1 MSMKGPRLFGAFL
14 AASILASATANA
26 AELVIYHGWSSPAEV
41 AALKVLEAAL
51 SAKGDT
57 WKDLAIPHD
66 SGSNITIINMI
77 TGGNPPDVFMESN
90 PDIYRDLKKQGLD
103 FDLGPIFDK
112 VGATANFPQVV
123 KDTITVDGKVVK
135 APVAIHVDGM
145 LFYSKEVAKKAGLDP
160 TAWKSLDEMFADL
173 DKAKAAGVIPL
184 AIGAQEWSTGYL
196 FHALYAALNGK
207 AAFEKIYGPEPDKAA
222 LSSPEMKGALAMLR
236 RFQQAAD
243 PASPNRA
250 WNDTTNL
257 VITGKALMQI
267 HGDWMKGEWKAAG
280 KTAGTD
286 FGCIAVPGAKAAV
299 VTVDAWGLLG
309 GLDDAKKA
317 AQERFAELVVD
328 PKVQSDFAANKGS
341 TPVVLNAPTDKLDE
355 CNQNALA
362 ILKDPER
369 QVPTPHNTADADWR
383 ASIWQILFKF
393 WSDPSMTEDAA
404 IAELNTAYDSIF

>member
-1 MSMKGPRLFGAFL
+1 MSMKKRVLLGAFL
-14 AASILASATANA
+14 AATAFAGSAGAV
-26 AELVIYHGWSSPAEV
+26 EVVIFHGWSSPAEV
-41 AALKVLEAAL
+41 AALNVLETAL
-51 SAKGDT
+51 AAKGDT

-66 SGSNITIINMI
+66 SGSNVNIVNMV
-77 TGGNPPDVFMESN
+77 TGGNPPDVFMEAN
-90 PDIYRDLKKQGLD
+90 PDLYRDLESQGLG
-103 FDLGPIFDK
+103 FDLGPIFDR

-123 KDTITVDGKVVK
+123 KDTIAVDGKVVK
-135 APVAIHVDGM
+135 APVAIHIDGM
-145 LFYSKEVAKKAGLDP
+145 LFYNKAVSEKAGVDP
-160 TAWKSLDEMFADL
+160 TKWQTLDEMFAEL

-207 AAFEKIYGPEPDKAA
+207 EAFEKIYGTEPDKAA
-222 LSSPEMKGALAMLR
+222 INSPEMKAALAMLR
-236 RFQQAAD
+236 KFQQAAD

-257 VITGKALMQI
+257 VITAQALMQI

-280 KTAGTD
+280 KTAGVD
-286 FGCIAVPGAKAAV
+286 FGCIAIPGTKAAV

-309 GLDDAKKA
+309 GRDDTKKA
-317 AQERFAELVVD
+317 GQEHFAELVVD
-328 PKVQSDFAANKGS
+328 PQVQSDFAAAKGS

-362 ILKDPER
+362 ILQDASK

-383 ASIWQILFKF
+383 ASLWQILFKF
-393 WSDPSMTEDAA
+393 WSDPAMTEDAA
-404 IAELNTAYDSIF
+404 IAEMETAYDSIF